1 MFPVCGREPGGHGMG
16 KRRVVITGGGAVS
29 PLGRGVPAMF
39 AGLKE
44 GRTGVRRA
52 ACLEE
57 VKGLSARLAGLVTDV
72 DVKEVP
78 RPLRR
83 SMSAMSVYAY
93 LAALEALESAA
104 FELTGENR
112 ERLGVCIGSTVGSPH
127 TMEDFF
133 AAYLPDKSVESMK
146 SMLFFRIMGHTAAA
160 NTAQALGLTGRILA
174 PSAACASGLL
184 AVGTAYESIAA
195 GREEAVLCGGADE
208 FHPLTAATFDVLG
221 AHSPCLDPE
230 GSPRPFDAAR
240 DGVVCAE
247 GAGVLLL
254 ESHDSALRRGAPI
267 LAEVAGF
274 HAGSDSSSIA
284 NPDPLPVYVCMKKA
298 LEDAGVEPG
307 QADYVNA
314 HATGTRLGD
323 PAEAAAIARLFGS
336 GVPVSSLK
344 GHLGHTMAA
353 SGSIELAACLA
364 MMREGL
370 LIPTSNLS
378 DPDPACAEAG
388 HFQSVRKKTVRI
400 VVKNSFA
407 LGGVACSL
415 VIKGTQ

>member
-1 MFPVCGREPGGHGMG
+1 MS
-16 KRRVVITGGGAVS
+16 KRRVVITGSGVIS

-39 AGLKE
+39 TGLKE

-52 ACLEE
+52 ACLED
-57 VKGLSARLAGLVTDV
+57 VQGLSARLAGLVTDV
-72 DVKEVP
+72 DLKEVP

-104 FELTGENR
+104 FTLTDESREN
-112 ERLGVCIGSTVGSPH
+112 LGVCIGSTVGSPA

-133 AAYLPDKSVESMK
+133 ASYLPGKSVESMK

-195 GREEAVLCGGADE
+195 GREQAVLCGGADE

-221 AHSPCLDPE
+221 AHSPSLDPE
-230 GSPRPFDAAR
+230 TAPRPFDAAR

-254 ESHDSALRRGAPI
+254 ESYDAAQRRGAPI

-274 HAGSDSSSIA
+274 HARGDASSIA
-284 NPDPLPVYVCMKKA
+284 NPDPLPVYLCMKKA
-298 LEDAGVEPG
+298 LEDADLKPED
-307 QADYVNA
+307 ADYVNA
-314 HATGTRLGD
+314 HATGTRHGD
-323 PAEAAAIARLFGS
+323 PAEAAAIVKLFGK

-353 SGSIELAACLA
+353 SGATELAACLA
-364 MMREGL
+364 MLREGL
-370 LIPTSNLS
+370 LIPTRNLFE
-378 DPDPACAEAG
+378 PDPACAGADYLLSTRE
-388 HFQSVRKKTVRI
+388 QPVRI
-400 VVKNSFA
+400 LVKNSFA